1 MTDQP
6 QQARDATIYQ
16 YKLVRKIP
24 LRPEA
29 KYSYLTT
36 GAIGMIAISAIY
48 GWIGLLYAVA
58 GLLLMFAVHAVVL
71 RITLRRVDETAERRW
86 GIRFDLPWFGPL
98 PVMDTLLS
106 LFRRL
111 HYHLLLVGCC
121 FAGLCYPWSSSAL
134 LVSLIFWHIWL
145 LAPRF
150 NLLLRI
156 RRESGEGVIRL
167 ASTEVSYYHR

>member
-1 MTDQP
+1 MP
-6 QQARDATIYQ
+6 EQQQERDATIYH

-29 KYSYLTT
+29 KYSYLST
-36 GAIGMIAISAIY
+36 GIIGLASISVIY
-48 GWIGLLYAVA
+48 GWKGLLYAIA
-58 GLLLMFAVHAVVL
+58 GLLLMFIVHAIVL
-71 RITLRRVDETAERRW
+71 RITLRRVDELSERRW
-86 GIRFDLPWFGPL
+86 AIRFDLPWFGPL
-98 PVMDTLLS
+98 PVLDTLLS

-111 HYHLLLVGCC
+111 HFHLLLIGCC
-121 FAGLCYPWSSSAL
+121 FAGLCYPWSPSAL
-134 LVSLIFWHIWL
+134 LVSLVFWHIWL

-156 RRESGEGVIRL
+156 RRERGDGVIRL